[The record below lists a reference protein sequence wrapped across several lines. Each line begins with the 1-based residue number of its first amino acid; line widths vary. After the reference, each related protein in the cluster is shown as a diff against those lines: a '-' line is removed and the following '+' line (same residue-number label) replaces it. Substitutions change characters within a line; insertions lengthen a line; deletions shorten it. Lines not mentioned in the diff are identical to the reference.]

1 MRQSLLRSFPRKDSI
16 SSELDNIF
24 SELGMSETEQN
35 QDVETEIEETVAESE
50 ETETEE
56 VSIEDKLAEAQA
68 KADDNW
74 DQLVRTRAE
83 MENIRRRSERELVN
97 AHKYA
102 LEKFAQELL
111 PVIDSMEMGVT
122 AAQDENADVGKLREG
137 IEMTLKM
144 FEAAIEKFGIK
155 GVHPHGEV
163 FNPEH
168 HQAMTMI
175 DSPEHEPNT
184 VIDVMQKG
192 YLLNE
197 RLVRPAMVV
206 VSSAKSGDSSDT
218 SSSDSDEKK

>member
-1 MRQSLLRSFPRKDSI
+1 
-16 SSELDNIF
+16 
-24 SELGMSETEQN
+24 MSESEQN
-35 QDVETEIEETVAESE
+35 QELEGEIEASSAEA
-50 ETETEE
+50 TESAENEE
-56 VSIEDKLAEAQA
+56 VTIESLQVKLAEAQA

-74 DQLVRTRAE
+74 DQLVRSRAE

-111 PVIDSMEMGVT
+111 PVIDSMEMGVL
-122 AAQDENADVGKLREG
+122 AAQGENADVGTLREG
-137 IEMTLKM
+137 TEMTLKM
-144 FEAAIEKFGIK
+144 FETAIDKFGIK
-155 GVHPHGEV
+155 SVHPKGEA

-184 VIDVMQKG
+184 IIDVMQKG

-206 VSSAKSGDSSDT
+206 VASNKSGIESD
-218 SSSDSDEKK
+218 

>member
-1 MRQSLLRSFPRKDSI
+1 
-16 SSELDNIF
+16 
-24 SELGMSETEQN
+24 MSETEQN
-35 QDVETEIEETVAESE
+35 QEIEAEIEASSTDSVESE
-50 ETETEE
+50 STENEE
-56 VSIEDKLAEAQA
+56 VTLETQLAEAQA

-83 MENIRRRSERELVN
+83 MENIRRRSERELAN

-111 PVIDSMEMGVT
+111 PVIDSMEMGV
-122 AAQDENADVGKLREG
+122 AAAMDENADVSKLREG
-137 IEMTLKM
+137 TEMTLKM
-144 FEAAIEKFGIK
+144 FETAIEKFGIK
-155 GVHPHGEV
+155 GVHPHGEA

-175 DSPEHEPNT
+175 DSPEHEPNMI
-184 VIDVMQKG
+184 IDVMQKG

-206 VSSAKSGDSSDT
+206 VASAKSGAD
-218 SSSDSDEKK
+218 SSSDEKE

>member
-1 MRQSLLRSFPRKDSI
+1 
-16 SSELDNIF
+16 
-24 SELGMSETEQN
+24 MSETEQN
-35 QDVETEIEETVAESE
+35 QEVETDIDETVMESAAEAK
-50 ETETEE
+50 TETEE
-56 VSIEDKLAEAQA
+56 NTVEALEAKLAEVQA

-74 DQLVRTRAE
+74 DQLVRARAE

-111 PVIDSMEMGVT
+111 PVIDSMEMGVL
-122 AAQDENADVGKLREG
+122 AAQDESADVSKLREG
-137 IEMTLKM
+137 TEMTLKM
-144 FEAAIEKFGIK
+144 FETAIEKFGIK
-155 GVHPHGEV
+155 SVHPHGEA

-175 DSPEHEPNT
+175 DSDEHEPNMI
-184 VIDVMQKG
+184 IDVMQKG

-206 VSSAKSGDSSDT
+206 VSSANSGSG
-218 SSSDSDEKK
+218 EKEQEK